1 MIIKPK
7 KNLEL
12 KINPGTDKEKKT
24 DVTLKNEIGTTKYIV
39 QATIAASGIV
49 ERPDVVGAIF
59 GQTEGLLGDDLDLR
73 ELQKTGRVGRIRV
86 SITSKAGKSLGS
98 IAIPSS
104 LDKIETA
111 VLAASLETIDRVGP
125 CEAKISVT
133 KIEDVRSSK
142 RAYVVDRAK
151 EILKEMMD
159 LEVPETQELTEEV
172 KQAVRVKQV
181 VKYGTEGLP
190 AGPNIDDSDA
200 IIVVEGRADVL
211 NLLRYGIK
219 NAIAVEGT
227 SVPKTISKLSKEKT
241 VTAFIDGDRGGE
253 LILRELAEVGE
264 IDYLARAPPGKEVE
278 DLTRKEVF
286 KALRNKVTA
295 EQALNEIFERSDLPQ
310 SPDAETKAERHD
322 QQQLPP
328 PVPASQAKQQ
338 EKEREHKDREHK
350 ARESREQ
357 EDEPERE
364 QRSESHR
371 DRDSSSRQ
379 PSKRK
384 EERPSP
390 EVEPFKELIEKLPG
404 TLDAY
409 ILDKDKN
416 IKLKVS
422 VRDLVDAMRYTEDV
436 DAVVFDGVITQRLVD
451 IAGERNVRFLVGV
464 KTGNITKKPLHL
476 KVFSFKDIVKDWNE
490 QE

>member
-1 MIIKPK
+1 MIIKSK

-12 KINPGTDKEKKT
+12 KVNQDKEKKT
-24 DVTLKNEIGTTKYIV
+24 DVTLKNEIGTTKYII
-39 QATIAASGIV
+39 QANINASGIV

-86 SITSKAGKSLGS
+86 SINSKGGKSFGS
-98 IAIPSS
+98 ISIPSS

-125 CEAKISVT
+125 CEAKINVN

-151 EILKEMMD
+151 EILKDMMD
-159 LEVPETQELTEEV
+159 REVPETQELTEEV
-172 KQAVRVKQV
+172 KQAVRVKQIT
-181 VKYGTEGLP
+181 KYGSENLP

-200 IIVVEGRADVL
+200 IIVCEGRADVL
-211 NLLRYGIK
+211 NLLKYGIK

-227 SVPKTISKLSKEKT
+227 SVPDTIIKLSKEKT

-253 LILRELAEVGE
+253 LILRELMELGE
-264 IDYLARAPPGKEVE
+264 IDNLARAPPGKEVE

-286 KALRNKVTA
+286 KSLRNKVSA
-295 EQALNEIFERSDLPQ
+295 EQALNEIFERSDSSGSYTPRPPPAPE
-310 SPDAETKAERHD
+310 SSED
-322 QQQLPP
+322 QEQQLMPRSAGP
-328 PVPASQAKQQ
+328 KSRKPLKTSEPKELTSQQ
-338 EKEREHKDREHK
+338 EPKDDGEMQQFRE
-350 ARESREQ
+350 
-357 EDEPERE
+357 
-364 QRSESHR
+364 
-371 DRDSSSRQ
+371 
-379 PSKRK
+379 
-384 EERPSP
+384 
-390 EVEPFKELIEKLPG
+390 FIEKLPG

-409 ILDKDKN
+409 VLDKDCNVKM
-416 IKLKVS
+416 KVS
-422 VRDLVDAMRYTEDV
+422 VRDLVDAMKYTDDV

-451 IAGERNVRFLVGV
+451 IAGERNVKYLVGV

-476 KVFSFKDIVKDWNE
+476 KVLSFKDIIKDW
-490 QE
+490 QSSD